1 MKGNKE
7 AFKGLADDATSL
19 ITASKAN
26 PKTGHGIQLTEEIE
40 KSLKSLQ
47 E

>member
-19 ITASKAN
+19 ITVLTYWSSKD
-26 PKTGHGIQLTEEIE
+26 GIQLTEEIE